1 MNWRLRL
8 RKRYWGDYMNFDRI
22 DENLEM
28 IIKNI
33 NYTYYCIKN
42 SKLCIGE
49 MEAISKKLQRI
60 IELCGNLKDGLD
72 LKLMDLYVMEAI
84 ENNDRR
90 TDIK

>member
-1 MNWRLRL
+1 M
-8 RKRYWGDYMNFDRI
+8 Y
-22 DENLEM
+22 
-28 IIKNI
+28 
-33 NYTYYCIKN
+33 KN

-72 LKLMDLYVMEAI
+72 LKLMDLYIMEAI

-90 TDIK
+90 TDTK

>member
-49 MEAISKKLQRI
+49 MEAISKKLQQI
-60 IELCGNLKDGLD
+60 IDLYSQLKGGLD

-90 TDIK
+90 EDIK

>member
-1 MNWRLRL
+1 MNWRSSL

-49 MEAISKKLQRI
+49 MEAISKKLQQI
-60 IELCGNLKDGLD
+60 IDLCRQLKGGVD

-84 ENNDRR
+84 ENNDCRE
-90 TDIK
+90 DIK

>member
-1 MNWRLRL
+1 MKCVKLQRDKRNMNWRLRL

-49 MEAISKKLQRI
+49 MEAISKNYS
-60 IELCGNLKDGLD
+60 ELLN
-72 LKLMDLYVMEAI
+72 YVEI
-84 ENNDRR
+84 
-90 TDIK
+90 